1 MTLPN
6 FLVAG
11 AIKSGTTSI
20 YHYLM
25 QHPDVFLAADVKE
38 SRFLVG
44 LSPERNPEIAGVVNH
59 VKRFEE
65 YQRLFARAAS
75 QQVVGEVDPWC
86 LYLYEQTIPRIKTF
100 LDPTVRIVICLRNP
114 VNRSYSHY
122 YQVVK
127 QGWETRP
134 FAETIEAVLAGAATT
149 WYERSFIEVGLY
161 YKQVKA
167 YLEAFPPDQ
176 VFIFLFEDLQANRLR
191 VYQQLC
197 RFIGVND
204 TFVPNLSER
213 VNVGG
218 VPKSRIL
225 HTLLKKRWLVTTLL
239 KPFFP
244 VVWRKSIRQRLITQ
258 NLRPY
263 LPMADNERQ
272 RLVNYYREDI
282 LGLQTLINKDLSGW
296 LH

>member
-1 MTLPN
+1 MMLPN
-6 FLVAG
+6 FLIVG
-11 AIKSGTTSI
+11 AIKSGTTSL

-25 QHPDVFLAADVKE
+25 QHPDVFLATDVKE

-44 LSPERNPEIAGVVNH
+44 LSPEKNPEIVDAIPHIKN
-59 VKRFEE
+59 FDT
-65 YQRLFARAAS
+65 YQRLFVQAMP

-100 LDPTVRIVICLRNP
+100 LDPIVRIVMCLRNP
-114 VNRSYSHY
+114 VDRCYSHY

-134 FAETIEAVLAGAATT
+134 FAETIEAGLAGAATT
-149 WYERSFIEVGLY
+149 WYERAFIETGLY
-161 YKQVKA
+161 YEQVKA
-167 YLEAFPPDQ
+167 YKDAFPPDQ
-176 VFIFLFEDLQANRLR
+176 VLVFLFEDLQADRLEMF
-191 VYQQLC
+191 QHLC
-197 RFIGVND
+197 RFIGVDD
-204 TFVPNLSER
+204 TFRPNLSER

-218 VPKSRIL
+218 VPKNRLL
-225 HTLLKKRWLVTTLL
+225 HNLLKRRWLITTLM

-263 LPMADNERQ
+263 PPMADNERQ
-272 RLVNYYREDI
+272 RLVDYYRKDI
-282 LGLQTLINKDLSGW
+282 LELQSLINKDLSDW
-296 LH
+296 LV